1 MTDKIPPEDLKE
13 MKQAFAF
20 YDKDKD
26 GKLSPAEASIA
37 LRAVGMMSTEKEL
50 AALHGGAP
58 VDEAKFLKILSEPKK
73 IHQDDVLKAF
83 KIFDKE
89 KGGTCPNADLK
100 HALVTLAEKLPE
112 SEADLFIK
120 LGSQDGKVN
129 YKEFVQTMAQYK

>member
-1 MTDKIPPEDLKE
+1 MTDKIAPEDLKE

-26 GKLSPAEASIA
+26 GKLQPAEAAVA
-37 LRAVGMMSTEKEL
+37 LRAVGMMCTEKEI
-50 AALHGGAP
+50 AALHGGSP
-58 VDEAKFLKILSEPKK
+58 MDEAKFLKVLSEPKK

-89 KGGTCPNADLK
+89 KGGTCPSHDLK
-100 HALVTLAEKLPE
+100 HALITLGEKLPE

-120 LGSQDGKVN
+120 LGSQDGKIN
-129 YKEFVQTMAQYK
+129 YKEFVQTMALYK